1 MVYQTEDFPGDE
13 DEVFD
18 SGRMR
23 GRRGMF
29 LRGGLFIMPRTQVY
43 TSPGIL
49 LRNRGSLDRRQTDR
63 AVAESPS
70 HTSVPLS
77 PGPSTSNPLSPRIT
91 TMASDAP
98 TTSEIP
104 SASAAAPSAAAAAA
118 PTSLP
123 ANAFDFLP
131 DLHALLQ
138 RVSND
143 ELDPKDVAHE
153 SSRIRL
159 KMERAR
165 VMVSELPGVD
175 RSLEEQKKEIRE
187 LEEKIERQRGIMTAV
202 SRMEVVTE
210 VVQRRGGEKM
220 EMDS

>member
-1 MVYQTEDFPGDE
+1 
-13 DEVFD
+13 
-18 SGRMR
+18 
-23 GRRGMF
+23 
-29 LRGGLFIMPRTQVY
+29 
-43 TSPGIL
+43 
-49 LRNRGSLDRRQTDR
+49 
-63 AVAESPS
+63 
-70 HTSVPLS
+70 
-77 PGPSTSNPLSPRIT
+77 
-91 TMASDAP
+91 MASDAP
-98 TTSEIP
+98 TELPSETTV
-104 SASAAAPSAAAAAA
+104 

-138 RVSND
+138 RVFND

-165 VMVSELPGVD
+165 VMVSELPDVD

-187 LEEKIERQRGIMTAV
+187 LEEKIERQRGIMRAV

-210 VVQRRGGEKM
+210 IAARVGGEKM
-220 EMDS
+220 EMDP